1 MGTGELD
8 LQGSQWLRYFAFFKA
23 GLPCLDFYWSLFY
36 NEKDVEWLAEQ
47 LRDAEMKKFNSWMM
61 TVALFLVFGLNACG
75 MQDSAVGS
83 ENGRSQTKQVDSSG
97 TELEPA
103 PGNAGRQPVE
113 IKTAD
118 GRVLEGFYY
127 PSKQEEAPA
136 IVLMHWAPGSMDD
149 WDPIARWLQN
159 QPENS
164 DAPQSGKSA
173 YQDSSWFPEMPA
185 EVSFAVLTFNF
196 GDYGTSQYGGSRE
209 SLVEDARA
217 ALQYA
222 ATLPGT
228 NSHQV
233 SAIGAS
239 IGADG
244 AVDGCYIF
252 NDAGEMGTC
261 VGALSLSPGN
271 YLTREYSYGQA
282 VEMINLSG
290 YPVWCLAAENDGE
303 SPSLCQSI
311 PGSTNQAF
319 IFPGRAHGMDLIDP
333 DLVPSDPAVGL
344 NGLELV
350 QEFLEQVYTITLNET
365 SLP

>member
-1 MGTGELD
+1 MKLSNKWI
-8 LQGSQWLRYFAFFKA
+8 LIAAL
-23 GLPCLDFYWSLFY
+23 
-36 NEKDVEWLAEQ
+36 VLA
-47 LRDAEMKKFNSWMM
+47 L
-61 TVALFLVFGLNACG
+61 GLNACG
-75 MQDSAVGS
+75 TQEAAVS
-83 ENGRSQTKQVDSSG
+83 TENGIPQTGPNDSPSP
-97 TELEPA
+97 ELDPA
-103 PGNAGRQPVE
+103 SRNAARQPVE
-113 IKTAD
+113 ISTSD

-127 PSKQEEAPA
+127 PSKQADAPA

-149 WDPIARWLQN
+149 WDAIARWLQN
-159 QPENS
+159 QPSSN
-164 DAPQSGKSA
+164 APQSGKNA

-185 EVSFAVLTFNF
+185 EVSFAVLIFNF
-196 GDYGTSQYGGSRE
+196 GDYGSSQYGGSRE

-271 YLTREYSYGQA
+271 YLTREFSYGQA

-303 SPSLCQSI
+303 SPRLCQAI
-311 PGSTNQAF
+311 PGSSNQAF

-333 DLVPSDPAVGL
+333 DLIPSNPDVGL

-350 QEFLEQVYTITLNET
+350 QEFLEQVYRITLNET